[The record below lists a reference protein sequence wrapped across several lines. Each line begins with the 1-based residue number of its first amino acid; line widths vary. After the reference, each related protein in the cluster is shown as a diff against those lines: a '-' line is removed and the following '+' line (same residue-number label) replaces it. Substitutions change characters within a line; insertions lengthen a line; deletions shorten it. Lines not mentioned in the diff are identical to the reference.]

1 MADVDERLLEFL
13 STIEPAVAEL
23 VLQEAKVT
31 DRAGVQNPKPKPK
44 PNPNPNPNPQLHF
57 L

>member
-31 DRAGVQNPKPKPK
+31 DRARVQNPKP
-44 PNPNPNPNPQLHF
+44 PNPNPNPNPNPKLISP
-57 L
+57 

>member
-1 MADVDERLLEFL
+1 MADVDQRLLEVL
-13 STIEPAVAEL
+13 STIEPAVAGV

-31 DRAGVQNPKPKPK
+31 DRAGVQNPKPKP
-44 PNPNPNPNPQLHF
+44 NPNPNPTPNPKLHF